1 MRLMPGEPARQP
13 PPLGG
18 VKRLGRYILR
28 YRIAQGGMASVY
40 LARLQSQAGFEKWVA
55 VKTIHPHIATSPKFV
70 SMFMDEAK
78 LAARLDHPNLCTVF
92 DFGDASGTYFI
103 AMEYLH
109 GESLGVVARRS
120 WSMGL
125 PLPLEYAARVVADAA
140 RGLHAAHELK
150 LDSGQT
156 AGVVHRDV
164 SPENIFVTYA
174 GISKIVDFGVAR
186 SNSQA
191 SDRTATG
198 ELKGKVAYMSPEQI
212 RESRVDR
219 RTDVWALGVVLWEV
233 TVGRRLF
240 RRQSDAATVLAVM
253 RDTIPLPSRVRADYP
268 ELLEAIVMRAL
279 ERDPAR
285 RFQTALE
292 FARAL
297 ESFLSASGL
306 PAGAGDVGEFMQTLF
321 ADQIAMRDEVLR
333 LGARAAPLEEL
344 VAVWQGSVPTPPP
357 PPLDPPDDEPSA
369 TLVGDEAHA
378 EAVTA
383 PVPEPEEAN
392 VSVAESDP
400 PIPLRRSMR
409 DEPYVVGDDGEGPRT
424 VYVTAPSVRRAG
436 SANLGVMFGFALA
449 VVTGALLYVVMRP
462 RPSPNPPRA
471 RVAQARPAPLPPLR
485 PLVATPTVVVREEP
499 IPRQTPTRE
508 PVPSPLRRP
517 RPTSSV
523 TPSTSPPAPA
533 APTRP
538 GYLSFTSNPPADV
551 YEDDHLLGATP
562 LLDRAVPPG
571 AHAYRFV
578 LRDGSAA
585 RTVSVDVQA
594 GASSLVNVNWRP
606 RAEGAQPEPQ
616 LP

>member
-1 MRLMPGEPARQP
+1 
-13 PPLGG
+13 
-18 VKRLGRYILR
+18 
-28 YRIAQGGMASVY
+28 MASVY

-70 SMFMDEAK
+70 SMFMDEAR

-92 DFGDASGTYFI
+92 DFGEASGTYFI

-109 GESLGVVARRS
+109 GESLGVVARRA

-125 PLPLEYAARVVADAA
+125 PMPLEYAARVIADAA
-140 RGLHAAHELK
+140 RGLHAAHELR
-150 LDSGQT
+150 LESGQT

-186 SNSQA
+186 SNTQA

-219 RTDVWALGVVLWEV
+219 RTDIWALGVVLWEV

-279 ERDPAR
+279 ERDPTR

-297 ESFLSASGL
+297 ESYLSASGL

-321 ADQIAMRDEVLR
+321 ADQITMRDELLR
-333 LGARAAPLEEL
+333 RGVRTAPLEEL
-344 VAVWQGSVPTPPP
+344 VSVWQGSAPTPPP
-357 PPLDPPDDEPSA
+357 RPPMALDEPA
-369 TLVGDEAHA
+369 ETVVGDESLPVVRASTSSLEEVDDDPA
-378 EAVTA
+378 EAFPLTRA
-383 PVPEPEEAN
+383 PREEPAEVE
-392 VSVAESDP
+392 VEGVA
-400 PIPLRRSMR
+400 
-409 DEPYVVGDDGEGPRT
+409 PRT
-424 VYVTAPSVRRAG
+424 VYVAHRGARRG
-436 SANLGVMFGFALA
+436 SGGLGVLFGAALA
-449 VVTGALLYVVMRP
+449 VVTGALLY
-462 RPSPNPPRA
+462 
-471 RVAQARPAPLPPLR
+471 
-485 PLVATPTVVVREEP
+485 LV
-499 IPRQTPTRE
+499 
-508 PVPSPLRRP
+508 LRP
-517 RPTSSV
+517 RPTGSSQRARAAA
-523 TPSTSPPAPA
+523 TARAPAGGTASAPRPA
-533 APTRP
+533 APVVLRDEAALAPRVAPMPLRPAIAPPPPLPVPVPRRSRPIGAAQADTSPATTPAPDRP
-538 GYLSFTSNPPADV
+538 GFLSFTSTPPADV
-551 YEDDHLLGATP
+551 YEGGRLLGATP

-571 AHAYRFV
+571 THAFRFV

-585 RTVSVDVQA
+585 RTVTVDVQP
-594 GASSLVNVNWRP
+594 GASSLVNVSWRP
-606 RAEGAQPEPQ
+606 HEEGAAGEPQ